1 LPGAGVVGVAVV
13 PGHEVGGAVGAVQ
26 LDAGDRE
33 VGVLEGAGGE
43 DDRVVVAAQ
52 VLEREVGAE
61 LDVDEEADV
70 PAAQDPVQRGDDLL
84 DPRVGG
90 GDAAAEQAEGC
101 RDAVEQSDGDP
112 ELPVLDLLGLQ
123 QGLGG
128 VHAGGAGA
136 DHGQTEGLLG
146 GGHLTSVSW
155 RGAPGRM
162 RAGRLRAARRTS
174 LCSDFR
180 TTLYAKFGFAP
191 ATVSWPTCLVAVL
204 TPGRSRRAAR
214 APPRPRRPGCWSPP
228 AGRRRSPSAGARPRS
243 PVPRRW
249 SRSADPRRCG
259 WWDRCPPSRCRAP
272 ARSA

>member
-61 LDVDEEADV
+61 LDVAEEADV
-70 PAAQDPVQRGDDLL
+70 SAAQDPVQGGDDPL
-84 DPRVGG
+84 DPRVVG
-90 GDAAAEQAEGC
+90 GDAVADQAEG
-101 RDAVEQSDGDP
+101 RREAVEQIDGDL

-146 GGHLTSVSW
+146 GGYLTSVSW

-162 RAGRLRAARRTS
+162 RAGRRVGCVRGG
-174 LCSDFR
+174 C
-180 TTLYAKFGFAP
+180 G
-191 ATVSWPTCLVAVL
+191 
-204 TPGRSRRAAR
+204 RRAAPR
-214 APPRPRRPGCWSPP
+214 SAVISAPLYTRNSATPRPL
-228 AGRRRSPSAGARPRS
+228 
-243 PVPRRW
+243 
-249 SRSADPRRCG
+249 
-259 WWDRCPPSRCRAP
+259 
-272 ARSA
+272 